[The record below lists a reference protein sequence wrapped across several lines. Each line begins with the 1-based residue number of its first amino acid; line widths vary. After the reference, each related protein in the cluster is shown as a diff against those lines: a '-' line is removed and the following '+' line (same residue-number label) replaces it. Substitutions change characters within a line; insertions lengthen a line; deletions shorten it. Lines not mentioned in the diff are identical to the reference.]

1 MDASKPGF
9 ARPFLRSRGAIVL
22 AATAATAVAA
32 VAFKYKSD
40 ALRNNE
46 LAQRTQKAPN
56 GYVAVDRSGGG
67 I

>member
-1 MDASKPGF
+1 MT
-9 ARPFLRSRGAIVL
+9 
-22 AATAATAVAA
+22 ATTAVAV

-40 ALRNNE
+40 NMRNNE
-46 LAQRTQKAPN
+46 LAQRTLKAPN